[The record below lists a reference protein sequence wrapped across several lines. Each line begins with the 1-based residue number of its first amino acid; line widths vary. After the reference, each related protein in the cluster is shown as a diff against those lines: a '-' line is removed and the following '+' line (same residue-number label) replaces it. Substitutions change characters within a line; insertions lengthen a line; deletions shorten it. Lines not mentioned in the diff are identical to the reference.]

1 MFHFLKIESNQ
12 RIRSNH
18 PVMSK
23 KGPKIARP
31 IQEQKAE
38 TLDSVL
44 APYEQQEFVPP
55 HIILQIIQLAFPS
68 STVVHTYSDRHHVIK
83 LPIRD
88 LLQAP
93 VANWQFNRP
102 ADRTRCE
109 DIGTYIAHSKKPV
122 DTTLYVSFNNKK
134 RTFDVIDGIHRYTAL
149 CIIKEKSAHL
159 DLISG
164 DECSGDM
171 TWLWDSFMILNVR
184 MNALDGELIELF
196 KSLNKSNPIPELYVR
211 DVAKDKREYIQSL
224 ALQWQNDFK
233 SHFSSSAKPN
243 RPNINRDR
251 FMDVLDAVYDKYH
264 LTEEIKEKLK
274 QTLERVNQHISQNIP
289 KKLSA
294 AIREKC
300 EESGCWLFL
309 YSTEELTKML

>member
-1 MFHFLKIESNQ
+1 MIQIKS
-12 RIRSNH
+12 
-18 PVMSK
+18 PAMSK

-31 IQEQKAE
+31 IQEQKAD

-44 APYEQQEFVPP
+44 APYEQQEFVPS
-55 HIILQIIQLAFPS
+55 HLILQIIQLAFPS
-68 STVVHTYSDRHHVIK
+68 STVVLTYSDRHHIIK

-102 ADRTRCE
+102 ADRARCE
-109 DIGTYIAHSKKPV
+109 DIGMYIAHSKKPV
-122 DTTLYVSFNNKK
+122 DTTLYVSFNNKT
-134 RTFDVIDGIHRYTAL
+134 RAFDVIDGIHRYTAL
-149 CIIKEKSAHL
+149 AIIKEKSTHL

-164 DECSGDM
+164 DERCGDM
-171 TWLWDSFMILNVR
+171 SWLWDSFMILNVR

-264 LTEEIKEKLK
+264 LTEETKEKLK

-289 KKLSA
+289 KKLSVS
-294 AIREKC
+294 IREKC

-309 YSTEELTKML
+309 YSTEELIKML